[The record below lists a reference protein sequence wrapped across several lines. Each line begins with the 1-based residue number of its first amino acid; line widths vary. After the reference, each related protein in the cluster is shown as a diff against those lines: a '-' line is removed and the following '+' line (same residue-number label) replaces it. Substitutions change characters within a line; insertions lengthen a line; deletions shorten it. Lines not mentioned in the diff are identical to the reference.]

1 MKAAGAEL
9 VAQVERDTPE
19 PGEDCVLEELDYTGL
34 DRHET
39 PEVVQTWLPEGT
51 PPLPAMVWCWS
62 HRRWERKPKEMEKG
76 DG

>member
-1 MKAAGAEL
+1 MKASGADL
-9 VAQVERDTPE
+9 VAQVERGTPE

-39 PEVVQTWLPEGT
+39 PEVEQTWLPEGV

-62 HRRWERKPKEMEKG
+62 HRRWELKPKEGNEG
-76 DG
+76 E